1 LSIGTY
7 FVVRR
12 LNDLAG
18 GADSE
23 DMPLFARAPKDI
35 PQTPDK
41 WKLSLEGALRVSE
54 IAASAAALPEAVQG
68 MVEVAIDMMR
78 AENGS
83 IMLLEDD
90 GRNLVLVASYGLPTD
105 VPAGFTMKVGE
116 SVAGRVLA
124 TGKPLLLN
132 EVEEDAFVNFIPKDR
147 PISSSVVVPLRVQGR
162 AIGVL
167 NLAISA
173 SSALYDEEDLRVAQ
187 MFADQAAGV
196 IYRARLHEA
205 AEHRSSDLMALV
217 ESSRGLLG
225 DLDVESLL
233 QHVLDGTARLAGT
246 NEGFACLFDP
256 DSDAISHGIFRGIEK
271 SAIKVLLEGDEVKRA
286 VETVDVSLFESEGL
300 GTLAAMGLR
309 TAQRIRGVVVVRSD
323 PEIIEDRRHLL
334 RAFGQQC
341 DTALGAAELYSEVG
355 RKETELV
362 SIIHGVPNP
371 IVLVDARGRI
381 VAVNPAAEQLFS
393 ISAAFSAGATATEII
408 GHSEVSRL
416 LSGEGDVKGEVIA
429 GNPPRTYK
437 VRVNDVH
444 VPGAPMGRV
453 LLMDDVTSEREIV
466 QTQRDF
472 VAMIGHELRTPL
484 TIIKGFAKTLLKR
497 VETVSVDD
505 AREALTAIE
514 GRAVQLE
521 RLIEDLLYVS
531 RIEAR
536 EASLRIEQVELRPMA
551 QAIVEEIVGEHA
563 DREVE
568 LNIPS
573 DLKWPCDETKIGLVL
588 RHLVENALKYSD
600 APAPVIV
607 RATDDAEELRF
618 DVVDRGI
625 GLVSS
630 DIPRI
635 FERFRQVDASSTRE
649 HGGTGVGLYL
659 CAQLVRMHEG
669 RIWADSTWGKG
680 STFSFALPRRTV
692 SSDVVRI
699 RNRDK
704 VVISGA

>member
-1 LSIGTY
+1 
-7 FVVRR
+7 
-12 LNDLAG
+12 
-18 GADSE
+18 
-23 DMPLFARAPKDI
+23 
-35 PQTPDK
+35 
-41 WKLSLEGALRVSE
+41 
-54 IAASAAALPEAVQG
+54 
-68 MVEVAIDMMR
+68 
-78 AENGS
+78 
-83 IMLLEDD
+83 
-90 GRNLVLVASYGLPTD
+90 
-105 VPAGFTMKVGE
+105 
-116 SVAGRVLA
+116 
-124 TGKPLLLN
+124 
-132 EVEEDAFVNFIPKDR
+132 
-147 PISSSVVVPLRVQGR
+147 
-162 AIGVL
+162 
-167 NLAISA
+167 
-173 SSALYDEEDLRVAQ
+173 LYDEEDLRVAQ

-246 NEGFACLFDP
+246 GEGFACLFDP
-256 DSDAISHGIFRGIEK
+256 DSQGISQGIFRGIDK
-271 SAIKVLLEGDEVKRA
+271 SAIKDLLDGDEVRRA
-286 VETVDVSLFESEGL
+286 IETADVSIIERDGL
-300 GTLAAMGLR
+300 GTLAAIGLR
-309 TAQRIRGVVVVRSD
+309 TAQRIRGVVVVRAD
-323 PEIIEDRRHLL
+323 TEVIEDRRHLL

-341 DTALGAAELYSEVG
+341 DTALGVAELHTQVE

-381 VAVNPAAEQLFS
+381 VAVNPGAEQLFS
-393 ISAAFSAGATATEII
+393 ISAVFSAGAPAADII
-408 GHSEVSRL
+408 GHTEVSRM
-416 LSGEGDVKGEVIA
+416 LSGEGEVKGEVIA

-505 AREALTAIE
+505 AREALSAID

-531 RIEAR
+531 KIEAR
-536 EASLRIEQVELRPMA
+536 EANLRIEQVEIRPMA
-551 QAIVEEIVGEHA
+551 QAIVEDVVGEHP

-568 LNIPS
+568 LNIPM

-588 RHLVENALKYSD
+588 RHLVENGLKYSD

-607 RATDDAEELRF
+607 RAGDDGDDLRF
-618 DVVDRGI
+618 DVIDRGI
-625 GLVSS
+625 GIVSS
-630 DIPRI
+630 DIPRV

-649 HGGTGVGLYL
+649 HGGTGTGLYL

-680 STFSFALPRRTV
+680 STFSFALPPRTV

-699 RNRDK
+699 RNRDQA
-704 VVISGA
+704 VISGA